1 MPAEIFEKKND
12 LKHTLNSD
20 DRIYKLIRDDHIQ
33 KSGKPEPGFETRAV
47 PAKNES
53 SPEYSSKNF
62 YKVKNP
68 YFRLLSIK
76 ADKKPFLINE

>member
-33 KSGKPEPGFETRAV
+33 KSGKPWILNLARPGR
-47 PAKNES
+47 P
-53 SPEYSSKNF
+53 
-62 YKVKNP
+62 
-68 YFRLLSIK
+68 RSISLK
-76 ADKKPFLINE
+76 IFIK

>member
-33 KSGKPEPGFETRAV
+33 KSGKPKLR
-47 PAKNES
+47 S
-53 SPEYSSKNF
+53 
-62 YKVKNP
+62 
-68 YFRLLSIK
+68 K
-76 ADKKPFLINE
+76 ADRTKPKPFYFEINFNMKYLYSEKDNKRAERNKRKR

>member
-33 KSGKPEPGFETRAV
+33 KSGKPEVRNPVRPGR
-47 PAKNES
+47 P
-53 SPEYSSKNF
+53 
-62 YKVKNP
+62 
-68 YFRLLSIK
+68 RLKPIRPRNMSLKIFIK
-76 ADKKPFLINE
+76 

>member
-33 KSGKPEPGFETRAV
+33 KSGKPKSWFKTDRSQPIIFH
-47 PAKNES
+47 P
-53 SPEYSSKNF
+53 
-62 YKVKNP
+62 
-68 YFRLLSIK
+68 
-76 ADKKPFLINE
+76 KPFILQY

>member
-33 KSGKPEPGFETRAV
+33 KSGKPEPRFETRSVRAV
-47 PAKNES
+47 PDQKRFV
-53 SPEYSSKNF
+53 PG
-62 YKVKNP
+62 V
-68 YFRLLSIK
+68 
-76 ADKKPFLINE
+76 FL

>member
-33 KSGKPEPGFETRAV
+33 KSGKPKLRSNVDRSKTNTFLKNSFSSNIKYRYSEKDNKRAERN
-47 PAKNES
+47 KR
-53 SPEYSSKNF
+53 K
-62 YKVKNP
+62 
-68 YFRLLSIK
+68 R
-76 ADKKPFLINE
+76 

>member
-33 KSGKPEPGFETRAV
+33 KSGKPKLRSKADGTKHQNYFET
-47 PAKNES
+47 N
-53 SPEYSSKNF
+53 
-62 YKVKNP
+62 
-68 YFRLLSIK
+68 FRLISNYSEK
-76 ADKKPFLINE
+76 NNKRAERNKRKR

>member
-33 KSGKPEPGFETRAV
+33 KSGKP
-47 PAKNES
+47 
-53 SPEYSSKNF
+53 
-62 YKVKNP
+62 KVK
-68 YFRLLSIK
+68 FQIR
-76 ADKKPFLINE
+76 PFV